1 MNYIKHAVVFLLL
14 IGTTL
19 NVLHESKCN
28 ARDLLENAH
37 QVSPITLDFIL
48 VYF

>member
-1 MNYIKHAVVFLLL
+1 MNYIKHTVVFLLL

-28 ARDLLENAH
+28 ARDLLENAN
-37 QVSPITLDFIL
+37 QVSPITLDFI